1 VDQRRMR
8 QGQTRNT
15 LLNSLLKMV
24 PLRSTHN
31 LLSFPGRA
39 DIMLNVWYSDD
50 FSVVV
55 GLATS
60 ATNSEGLGSFIQNY
74 DLQSLGL
81 GTTVRIYRYFS
92 CDMSVYP
99 QQADQSFTLK
109 VPLPNSSFYGYS
121 GDYVIKAVVTN
132 ANGVSRF
139 AH

>member
-1 VDQRRMR
+1 
-8 QGQTRNT
+8 
-15 LLNSLLKMV
+15 MV

-39 DIMLNVWYSDD
+39 DVMLNVWYSDD

-92 CDMSVYP
+92 CDMNVYP

-109 VPLPNSSFYGYS
+109 VPLPNSSFYGNS

-132 ANGVSRF
+132 ADGVSLF